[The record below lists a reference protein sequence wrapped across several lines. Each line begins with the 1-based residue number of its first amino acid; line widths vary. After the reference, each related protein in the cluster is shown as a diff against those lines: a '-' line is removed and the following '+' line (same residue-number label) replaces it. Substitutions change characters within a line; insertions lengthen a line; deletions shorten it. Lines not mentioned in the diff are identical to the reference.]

1 MDIINPIKQICMSDM
16 FEKFYERYAPEE
28 KEVIVLIQHT
38 LGAGYDNNGFW
49 DMTVISLGMVF
60 CATGEVNIREGRLE
74 WPVTEEEKNSERGW
88 KRFEREQIC
97 RIKVRKLLDEYV
109 PKHTTP
115 EKFNSWAVTEVL
127 EQSVSC
133 PELEM
138 VLEEYN
144 KPVVIEDK
152 VLGTLILNREFDM
165 FETTFLWNG
174 NEVSFMLEV
183 NPESKSSWSRARTA
197 AKKLVAEQETWDETM
212 RKFAAKKLTALANDW
227 LAEDVESKG
236 AGPITE
242 ETFAKRIALS
252 EISITS
258 GGSFTAYY
266 NDDDMF
272 WGHAIEVH
280 GSLKKGILDA
290 NIAG

>member
-1 MDIINPIKQICMSDM
+1 MSNM

-38 LGAGYDNNGFW
+38 LGAGYDNGFW

-60 CATGEVNIREGRLE
+60 CVTGEVNIREGRLE
-74 WPVTEEEKNSERGW
+74 WPVTEEEKNSEKAW
-88 KRFEREQIC
+88 NRFEKEQIC
-97 RIKVRKLLDEYV
+97 RVKVRKLLDEYV

-115 EKFNSWAVTEVL
+115 EKFNSWAVTEML

-133 PELEM
+133 PELEA

-165 FETTFLWNG
+165 FEATLLWNG
-174 NEVSFMLEV
+174 NEVPFMLEV

-197 AKKLVAEQETWDETM
+197 AKKFVAEQETWDETM
-212 RKFAAKKLTALANDW
+212 REFSAKKLTALANKW
-227 LAEDVESKG
+227 LAEDGGSKD
-236 AGPITE
+236 AKPITE
-242 ETFAKRIALS
+242 EEFAKRITLS

-258 GGSFTAYY
+258 GGSFTAHY
-266 NDDDMF
+266 DDDEYVL
-272 WGHAIEVH
+272 GTCRR
-280 GSLKKGILDA
+280 D
-290 NIAG
+290 

>member
-1 MDIINPIKQICMSDM
+1 MSDM

-74 WPVTEEEKNSERGW
+74 WPVTEEGKNSERGW

>member
-1 MDIINPIKQICMSDM
+1 MSKM

-38 LGAGYDNNGFW
+38 LGAGYDNGFW

-74 WPVTEEEKNSERGW
+74 WPVTEEEKNSEKSW

-97 RIKVRKLLDEYV
+97 HIKVRKLLDEYV
-109 PKHTTP
+109 PEHTTP
-115 EKFNSWAVTEVL
+115 EKFNSWAVIEVL

-133 PELEM
+133 PELEA

-152 VLGTLILNREFDM
+152 VLGTLILNRELDM
-165 FETTFLWNG
+165 FETTLLWNG
-174 NEVSFMLEV
+174 NEVPFMLEV
-183 NPESKSSWSRARTA
+183 NSESKSSWSRARTA
-197 AKKLVAEQETWDETM
+197 AKKLVAEQETWDEIM
-212 RKFAAKKLTALANDW
+212 REFAAKTLTTLANDW
-227 LAEDVESKG
+227 LAEDGGSKDTK
-236 AGPITE
+236 PITE
-242 ETFAKRIALS
+242 EAFAKHITLT
-252 EISITS
+252 EISITP

-266 NDDDMF
+266 DDDDMF
-272 WGHAIEVH
+272 RGHAIEIN
-280 GSLKKGILDA
+280 GSLKKGIA
-290 NIAG
+290 NADIAG

>member
-1 MDIINPIKQICMSDM
+1 MSNM

-28 KEVIVLIQHT
+28 KEVIVLIQRT
-38 LGAGYDNNGFW
+38 LGAGYDNRGFW

-60 CATGEVNIREGRLE
+60 CDTGEVNIREGRLD
-74 WPVTEEEKNSERGW
+74 WPVTEEEKNSEKSW
-88 KRFEREQIC
+88 KRFEREQIY
-97 RIKVRKLLDEYV
+97 RVKVRKLLDEYV
-109 PKHTTP
+109 PEHITP
-115 EKFNSWAVTEVL
+115 EKFNCWAVTEVL

-133 PELEM
+133 PELEA

-152 VLGTLILNREFDM
+152 VLGALTLNRELDM
-165 FETTFLWNG
+165 FEATFLWNG
-174 NEVSFMLEV
+174 NEVPFMLEV

-227 LAEDVESKG
+227 LTEDEESKDTK
-236 AGPITE
+236 PITE
-242 ETFAKRIALS
+242 DEFAKRITLS
-252 EISITS
+252 EISITPS
-258 GGSFTAYY
+258 GSFTAFYD
-266 NDDDMF
+266 DDDMF
-272 WGHAIEVH
+272 WGHAVEIN
-280 GSLKKGILDA
+280 GSLKKGIDNA

>member
-1 MDIINPIKQICMSDM
+1 M

-133 PELEM
+133 PELEA

-197 AKKLVAEQETWDETM
+197 AKNWLPS
-212 RKFAAKKLTALANDW
+212 RKHGMKPCGNLPQRNSLRLPTTGW
-227 LAEDVESKG
+227 LRMGKARVPG
-236 AGPITE
+236 Q
-242 ETFAKRIALS
+242 
-252 EISITS
+252 
-258 GGSFTAYY
+258 
-266 NDDDMF
+266 
-272 WGHAIEVH
+272 
-280 GSLKKGILDA
+280 SLKKRLRSVLHSRKFPSRQAVALLLITTMMICFG
-290 NIAG
+290 GMP

>member
-1 MDIINPIKQICMSDM
+1 MSDM

-183 NPESKSSWSRARTA
+183 NPESKSSWSGARKEK
-197 AKKLVAEQETWDETM
+197 KKLVAEQETWDETM

>member
-1 MDIINPIKQICMSDM
+1 MSDM

-152 VLGTLILNREFDM
+152 GLGTLILNREFDM

>member
-1 MDIINPIKQICMSDM
+1 MSNM

-38 LGAGYDNNGFW
+38 LGAGYDNGFW

-60 CATGEVNIREGRLE
+60 CVTGEVNIREGRLE
-74 WPVTEEEKNSERGW
+74 WPVTEEEINSEKGW
-88 KRFEREQIC
+88 NRFEKEQIC
-97 RIKVRKLLDEYV
+97 RVKVRKLLDEYV

-115 EKFNSWAVTEVL
+115 EKFNSWAVTEIL

-133 PELEM
+133 PELEA

-165 FETTFLWNG
+165 FEATLLWNG
-174 NEVSFMLEV
+174 NEVPFMLEV

-197 AKKLVAEQETWDETM
+197 AKKLVTEQETWDETM
-212 RKFAAKKLTALANDW
+212 RDFAAKKLTALANDW
-227 LAEDVESKG
+227 LAEDGGSNDAKL
-236 AGPITE
+236 ITE
-242 ETFAKRIALS
+242 EEFAKRITLS

-258 GGSFTAYY
+258 GGSFTAHYD
-266 NDDDMF
+266 DDDMF
-272 WGHAIEVH
+272 WGHAVEIN
-280 GSLKKGILDA
+280 GSLKKGIANA

>member
-1 MDIINPIKQICMSDM
+1 MSDM

-49 DMTVISLGMVF
+49 DMTVITLGMVF

>member
-1 MDIINPIKQICMSDM
+1 MSDM

-115 EKFNSWAVTEVL
+115 KKFNSWAVTEVL

>member
-1 MDIINPIKQICMSDM
+1 MSDM

-109 PKHTTP
+109 PK
-115 EKFNSWAVTEVL
+115 NSWAVTEVL

>member
-1 MDIINPIKQICMSDM
+1 MSDM

-38 LGAGYDNNGFW
+38 LGAGYDKNGFW

-74 WPVTEEEKNSERGW
+74 WPVTEEEKNSESGW

>member
-1 MDIINPIKQICMSDM
+1 MSDM

-88 KRFEREQIC
+88 KRFDREQIC

-133 PELEM
+133 PELEA

-212 RKFAAKKLTALANDW
+212 RKFAAKKLTALAND
-227 LAEDVESKG
+227 
-236 AGPITE
+236 
-242 ETFAKRIALS
+242 
-252 EISITS
+252 
-258 GGSFTAYY
+258 
-266 NDDDMF
+266 
-272 WGHAIEVH
+272 
-280 GSLKKGILDA
+280 
-290 NIAG
+290 

>member
-1 MDIINPIKQICMSDM
+1 MSDM

-74 WPVTEEEKNSERGW
+74 WPVTEDEKNSERGW

>member
-1 MDIINPIKQICMSDM
+1 MSDM

-97 RIKVRKLLDEYV
+97 RIKVRRLLDEYV

>member
-1 MDIINPIKQICMSDM
+1 MSDM

-144 KPVVIEDK
+144 KPVVIGDK

>member
-1 MDIINPIKQICMSDM
+1 MSNQFD
-16 FEKFYERYAPEE
+16 KFYERYNPEE
-28 KEVIVLIQHT
+28 KEVIVLIQNT
-38 LGAGYDNNGFW
+38 LGAGYDNGFW

-60 CATGEVNIREGRLE
+60 CTTGEVNIREGRLE

-127 EQSVSC
+127 EQAVSC
-133 PELEM
+133 PELEA

-152 VLGTLILNREFDM
+152 VLGTLILNREFGI
-165 FETTFLWNG
+165 FETTLLWNG
-174 NEVSFMLEV
+174 NEVIFMLEV
-183 NPESKSSWSRARTA
+183 NPESKSSWSRVRTA
-197 AKKLVAEQETWDETM
+197 AKKLVVEQETWDKTM
-212 RKFAAKKLTALANDW
+212 REFAAKKLTALANDW
-227 LAEDVESKG
+227 LDEDEENNDAK
-236 AGPITE
+236 PITE
-242 ETFAKRIALS
+242 EAFADRIALS

-258 GGSFTAYY
+258 SGSFTAYY

-272 WGHAIEVH
+272 WGHTIEIH
-280 GSLKKGILDA
+280 GSLKKGIANA
-290 NIAG
+290 NISG

>member
-1 MDIINPIKQICMSDM
+1 MSDM

-242 ETFAKRIALS
+242 ETFAKCIALS